1 MEPEQ
6 IAVRVEGIDGRL
18 GRLEARVNEYAPR
31 IRAADNFILKF
42 EALETDRERRQ
53 QQRHTENSEKLEQV
67 AMAIGRKT
75 LWSTVAGVFL
85 TAASVLVGIAAI
97 VVMVK
102 GHL

>member
-1 MEPEQ
+1 MEPEH

-42 EALETDRERRQ
+42 ETLEADREKRQ
-53 QQRHTENSEKLEQV
+53 QERHAENTEKLDQV
-67 AMAIGRKT
+67 ATAIGRKT
-75 LWSTVAGVFL
+75 MWGTVAGVFL
-85 TAASVLVGIAAI
+85 TLASVLVGIASI
-97 VVMVK
+97 VVMIK